1 MKKEID
7 SLRGILLISAFT
19 IIFTAFFVF
28 LSNDVAQ
35 ELPFYDIEREEVEE
49 ENKNIV
55 LGNNK
60 FAFDLYQKLDH
71 SKNIF
76 FSPYSIF
83 SALSIVYEGADGETA
98 KEINDVLYL
107 PEKSI
112 LRKSFKAVYDTIN
125 KKEKE
130 YLLSTGNA
138 LWAQKDYAFLEDY
151 INLVEKDY
159 SARVTNLDFIKE
171 TELSRTTINEYIEKQ
186 TEEKIKDL
194 IPQGVLGPLTRLVIT
209 NAIYFKGDW
218 KFQFEKEKT
227 KEMDFYVSV
236 DETVKTEMMFMEI
249 DDTKFNY
256 FEDEDLEIIEL
267 PYKEGEVSMLILL
280 PKKDIKEV
288 ESSLSFEVIEDYK
301 SRMEETS
308 IDAIYLPKFEL
319 DTKYFIKDILISL
332 GINSAF
338 IDGLADFS
346 KMDGTKNLVIDSVI
360 HQAYVGIDEE
370 GTEAAAATAVVMR
383 LTSAMPEE
391 EKIFNANRPFIF
403 FIEEKETKAILF
415 VGKLN
420 NPEN

>member
-7 SLRGILLISAFT
+7 SLRGILLISAFA
-19 IIFTAFFVF
+19 IMLTAFFVF

-35 ELPFYDIEREEVEE
+35 EFFFPDIEREEVEE
-49 ENKNIV
+49 ENGDLI

-98 KEINDVLYL
+98 KEIKNTLYL
-107 PEKSI
+107 PEKSV
-112 LRKSFKAVYDTIN
+112 LRKSFKAVYNTIN

-151 INLVEKDY
+151 INLVEEDY

-227 KEMDFYVSV
+227 KEMDFHVSL

-256 FEDEDLEIIEL
+256 FEDDDLEIIEL

-308 IDAIYLPKFEL
+308 IDAIYLPKFEI